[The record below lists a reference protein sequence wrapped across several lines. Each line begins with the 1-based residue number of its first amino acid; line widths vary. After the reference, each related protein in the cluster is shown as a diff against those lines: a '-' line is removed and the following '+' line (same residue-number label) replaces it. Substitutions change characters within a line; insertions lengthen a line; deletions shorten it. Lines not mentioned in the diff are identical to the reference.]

1 MKLYFAPMEGI
12 TGYIYRNAYHSIFHP
27 MDKYFTPFIAPKQDK
42 TLNSKERNDI
52 LPEHNQ
58 GMYVVPQILTNRAE
72 DFIRTAKK
80 LAEYG
85 YREVNL
91 NLGCPSGTVVSKK
104 KGAGFLRERE
114 ALERFLAE
122 VFEALD
128 MQISLKTRLGLE
140 GAEEFGLLLE
150 IFNKF
155 PLKELIIHPRVQT
168 DYYKN
173 KPNWEAFGKAQ
184 ELSRNPVVYNGDIFT
199 AEDYLR
205 FSSAFPQTETVMLGR
220 GILANPGLPGEL
232 AGEERPGKQ
241 EIKRF
246 LERLEQ
252 DYREVLSGER
262 DVLFR
267 MKELWY
273 YLGCLFSNSEKYV
286 KKIRKAQRLCD
297 YEETVRSLFR
307 EQEIAENAGFR
318 PMG

>member
-1 MKLYFAPMEGI
+1 
-12 TGYIYRNAYHSIFHP
+12 
-27 MDKYFTPFIAPKQDK
+27 
-42 TLNSKERNDI
+42 
-52 LPEHNQ
+52 
-58 GMYVVPQILTNRAE
+58 MYVVPQILTNRAE
-72 DFIRTAKK
+72 DFIRTARK

-104 KGAGFLRERE
+104 KGAGFLGERE

-140 GAEEFGLLLE
+140 EAEEFGPLLE

-155 PLKELIIHPRVQT
+155 RLKELIIHPRVQT

-199 AEDYLR
+199 TEDYLR
-205 FSSAFPQTETVMLGR
+205 FTSAFPQTETVMLGR

-246 LERLEQ
+246 LEQLEQ

-297 YEETVRSLFR
+297 YEEAVRSLFR